1 MPIPKLGLALNYPE
15 GPNYYFKVS
24 NMWRTLSKNGFMGFA
39 SNYHTG
45 DMFRIWS
52 KNNYYITGSVVCCRK
67 ILDVDCFIVDDHISE
82 QICDLDDF
90 LKEYQ
95 LNQYCIPIIKHN
107 NSKQLNF
114 LEEFENPKNELEDK
128 DNSEQDSSL
137 GKIDERDDDPF
148 HGF

>member
-1 MPIPKLGLALNYPE
+1 M
-15 GPNYYFKVS
+15 
-24 NMWRTLSKNGFMGFA
+24 
-39 SNYHTG
+39 
-45 DMFRIWS
+45 
-52 KNNYYITGSVVCCRK
+52 
-67 ILDVDCFIVDDHISE
+67 DCFIVDDHISE